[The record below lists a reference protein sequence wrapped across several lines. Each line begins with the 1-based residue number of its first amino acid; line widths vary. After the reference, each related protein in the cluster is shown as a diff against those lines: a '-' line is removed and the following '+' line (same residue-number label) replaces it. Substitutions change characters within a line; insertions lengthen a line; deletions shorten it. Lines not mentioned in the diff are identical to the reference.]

1 MPITGNLDTDVLE
14 FFRLCESGHKELKD
28 IRQKSKPATF
38 GLSYGSFPD
47 KVSKTLKISLSAAE
61 AIFNSYH
68 NELYSGITDY
78 RENYVLP
85 TAKANGRI
93 HLGLGCYIYT
103 DNARKDIRTLNNAI
117 TLIQL

>member
-1 MPITGNLDTDVLE
+1 ML
-14 FFRLCESGHKELKD
+14 
-28 IRQKSKPATF
+28 RQYLNTKTF
-38 GLSYGSFPD
+38 GLSYGAYPD
-47 KVSKTLKISLSAAE
+47 KVSKTLKISLAAAE